1 MFGGATGKVGETMW
15 IKRLS
20 AGVETSGDP
29 RLTFL
34 EEIEEGLDSVACA
47 DHAESDSLDCRILP
61 AKRAVA
67 FQAGLWI
74 NGQQTIA
81 KHELGFFQVERAES
95 RWIRADQFVQ
105 ESWLSV
111 PVLPVWI

>member
-1 MFGGATGKVGETMW
+1 MLGGAAGKVGETMW

-20 AGVETSGDP
+20 AGVETSGDS

-34 EEIEEGLDSVACA
+34 EEIEEGLDSVASA
-47 DHAESDSLDCRILP
+47 NHPESDCLDCRVLP

-67 FQAGLWI
+67 FQASLWI

-81 KHELGFFQVERAES
+81 KTRA
-95 RWIRADQFVQ
+95 W
-105 ESWLSV
+105 
-111 PVLPVWI
+111 VLPGRTR